1 MKKYILSALALLSF
15 GIVSCKKDYLDT
27 FPTTAVADVDALAN
41 TKNAIAAL
49 NGIHRIMYVQY
60 DAQGQSGEGACNLF
74 RDYMGEDLVYPL
86 ANGSTGHIT
95 WYQWQNHRNV
105 NASDMRFVYRFYYRL
120 ISNANI
126 LINGID
132 GVPGPDAEKKF
143 VKGSALAYRGWAH
156 FQLVQ
161 LYGIRY
167 DKATVPNSQPGVP
180 LMLENLPL
188 NTGKARATVEEV
200 YAQVNKDLN
209 DAETLLTGVGIPGTG
224 SATKSNF
231 TVNVVRGI
239 KARVALAQQDWDAAA
254 TNAAAAR
261 AGYSLMSNAEYI
273 SGFNNVDNQEWIWGS
288 RQIDDHNTFFFSYFA
303 YISCNFNSTVIR
315 TQPKAM
321 NQNLWTAI
329 PSTDV
334 RKLCWDG
341 NIGAANTTPVPPG
354 GAKVRYQNKKFL
366 AKSQS
371 LSVGDVPY
379 MRAGEMFLI
388 EAEARARQGG
398 QEVAA
403 RAALNALRQ
412 NRHLVTAPPTP
423 FVPSTATGQALIDEI
438 MWNRRVELWGEGHRF
453 TDLKRT
459 NQPMSRAGIPNH
471 LPALTLVTT
480 VAAGDKQWQFLFP
493 QDELNANPLIVQ
505 NPL

>member
-1 MKKYILSALALLSF
+1 MRKYILSTLV
-15 GIVSCKKDYLDT
+15 IVSLGFSSCKKEFLDT
-27 FPTTAVADVDALAN
+27 FPTTAVSTEDALKN
-41 TKNAIAAL
+41 MPNAIAAL

-95 WYQWQNHRNV
+95 WYQWQAHRNV
-105 NASDMRFVYRFYYRL
+105 NSSDMRFVYRYYYRI
-120 ISNANI
+120 ISNANV

-132 GVPGPDAEKKF
+132 GVPGSTADKNM
-143 VKGSALAYRGWAH
+143 VKGQCLAYRAWAH

-161 LYGIRY
+161 LWGIRY
-167 DKATVPNSQPGVP
+167 DKTTVPNSQPGVP
-180 LMLENLPL
+180 LMLQNFPL
-188 NTGKARATVEEV
+188 NTPVARSTVEEV
-200 YAQVNKDLN
+200 YTQVNKDL
-209 DAETLLTGVGIPGTG
+209 DAAETLLAGYSRIG
-224 SATKSNF
+224 SAAKSNLN
-231 TVNVVRGI
+231 TNVVQAI
-239 KARVALAQQDWDAAA
+239 KARVALAQQDWDKAA
-254 TNAAAAR
+254 TNAIAAR
-261 AGYSLMSNAEYI
+261 SGFPLMSNTDYT
-273 SGFNNVDNQEWIWGS
+273 SGFNTVGVNEWIWGS

-329 PSTDV
+329 PTTDI
-334 RKLCWDG
+334 RKSVFDG

-366 AKSQS
+366 AKSDA

-379 MRAGEMFLI
+379 IRSGEMFLI

-398 QEVAA
+398 QEIAA
-403 RAALNALRQ
+403 RTALNALRT
-412 NRHLVTAPPTP
+412 NRHIVTVPATI
-423 FVPSTATGQALIDEI
+423 FVPSTSTGQALIDEI
-438 MWNRRVELWGEGHRF
+438 MFNRRIELWGEGHRF

-471 LPALTLVTT
+471 LPALTLITT
-480 VAAGDKQWQFLFP
+480 VAAGDKIWQFLFP
-493 QDELNANPLIVQ
+493 QDELDANKLCVQ